1 MTIDI
6 AAPAS
11 PSAPGTVN
19 RQDRQECPAR
29 PRPETWRE
37 TQQARPALVER
48 LSNPPFRSDSADVR
62 RCMRRGL
69 TALLDWL
76 EQQPGQTWQERWLAS
91 GAEAEGRAWTGLV
104 RREIPSL

>member
-1 MTIDI
+1 VQKLHLC
-6 AAPAS
+6 S
-11 PSAPGTVN
+11 
-19 RQDRQECPAR
+19 
-29 PRPETWRE
+29 PETVHHLHTR
-37 TQQARPALVER
+37 QLPARPALVAR

-62 RCMRRGL
+62 GCVRRGL

-104 RREIPSL
+104 RRDVPSLASSRWAR

>member
-1 MTIDI
+1 V
-6 AAPAS
+6 A
-11 PSAPGTVN
+11 
-19 RQDRQECPAR
+19 
-29 PRPETWRE
+29 
-37 TQQARPALVER
+37 R

-62 RCMRRGL
+62 GCVRRGL

-104 RREIPSL
+104 RRDVPSLASSRWAR